1 MTFVTVK
8 LCICHF
14 LCGKL
19 QVIINTEE
27 DLAKLLHYQAR
38 LHADKASLH
47 VSQYDQINLG
57 RINMSYVVVE
67 NLVKKYG
74 DITAVDHLSFTVSK
88 GEIFGL
94 LGPNGAGKSTTLNV
108 ITTLTDF
115 DKGKVMIDGMDIREH
130 KSEIKRLIGMVP
142 QDIAIYDHLN
152 ALENVKFFA
161 SLYGYGKRELD
172 KNAKEALEFVG
183 LADKMK
189 ARPKQMSGGMR
200 RRLNIA
206 CGIAHNP
213 KLIILDEPTVGV
225 DAQSRE
231 HILNSIRLL
240 RDRGATVIYTSHYM
254 QEVEQICDRI
264 AIIDKGQMIACG
276 TETELVSMVT
286 DVQSVFVKTRIPVN
300 FDRETFDKK
309 IRLMPGVKGLA
320 IEDSVIKVDI
330 TIGQNNIGRIIQ
342 EFIGYGLPII
352 SINSELPNLDTLFLT
367 LTGRELR

>member
-1 MTFVTVK
+1 
-8 LCICHF
+8 
-14 LCGKL
+14 
-19 QVIINTEE
+19 
-27 DLAKLLHYQAR
+27 
-38 LHADKASLH
+38 
-47 VSQYDQINLG
+47 
-57 RINMSYVVVE
+57 MSYVAVE

-94 LGPNGAGKSTTLNV
+94 LGPNGAGKSTTLNI

-115 DKGKVMIDGMDIREH
+115 DKGKVTVDGLDIREH
-130 KSEIKRLIGMVP
+130 KAEIKRLIGMVP

-161 SLYGYGKRELD
+161 SLYGYGKSDLTR
-172 KNAKEALEFVG
+172 NAMEALEFVG
-183 LADKMK
+183 LSDKIK
-189 ARPKQMSGGMR
+189 VKPKQMSGGMR

-206 CGIAHNP
+206 CGIAHKP
-213 KLIILDEPTVGV
+213 KLIVLDEPTVGV

-264 AIIDKGQMIACG
+264 AIIDKGQLIACG

-286 DVQSVFVKTRIPVN
+286 DVQTVFIKTKIPIN
-300 FDRETFDKK
+300 FEKETFEKK
-309 IRLMPGVKGLA
+309 IKLMPGVKG
-320 IEDSVIKVDI
+320 ISEEDSVIKLDI
-330 TIGQNNIGRIIQ
+330 SVEQNNIGHIIQ
-342 EFIGYGLPII
+342 EFINFGLPII
-352 SINSELPNLDTLFLT
+352 SIKSELPSLDTLFLT